1 MHAVCGQQRVP
12 RLLSVMPGFG
22 KALTLVWLAATSAL
36 RAQSPELNRISP
48 MSARP
53 GETVT
58 VTLQGKNLLQPQQV
72 WTSFGG
78 QMEWQ
83 KSGPGKD
90 GKAPKPDDKKL
101 TGKLTLAAKAPL
113 GIGFLRLPTATGM
126 SGPLFFL
133 VDELPVVTK
142 NAQNASAEKAQVLTA
157 PLAVEGAAEAG
168 RSDFYRFEMKAGQS
182 LSVEAFAVRI
192 GSKMDPALRLLSHT
206 VSRQRGRAVDGGN
219 S

>member
-58 VTLQGKNLLQPQQV
+58 VTLQGKNLLQPQQI

-78 QMEWQ
+78 RVEWQ
-83 KSGPGKD
+83 KSDPGKD
-90 GKAPKPDDKKL
+90 GKAYKPDEKKL
-101 TGKLTLAAKAPL
+101 VGKLTLAVEVPL
-113 GIGFLRLPTATGM
+113 GVGFLRLPTATGM

-142 NAQNASAEKAQVLTA
+142 KNAQNTSAEKAQVLTA
-157 PLAVEGAAEAG
+157 PVAVEGAAEAG
-168 RSDFYRFEMKAGQS
+168 HSDFYCFEMTAGQS

-192 GSKMDPALRLLSHT
+192 GS
-206 VSRQRGRAVDGGN
+206 
-219 S
+219 